1 MGKHVKVSGKVADV
15 GAEPEKRAGKYAETP
30 TDTLEMLRSGLVGA
44 FEAIQVA
51 LQTGEV
57 APALV
62 REMAGAARS
71 ICTIEG
77 ELRARE
83 KARRHTARTIP
94 REVVIAYVR
103 ELSEG
108 ERSRLVMEI
117 SAMAEGSV
125 MG

>member
-1 MGKHVKVSGKVADV
+1 MGKHVKVSGKA
-15 GAEPEKRAGKYAETP
+15 ATKATRYAETP
-30 TDTLEMLRSGLVGA
+30 TDTLEMLRSGLVEA
-44 FEAIQVA
+44 FTAVREA
-51 LQTGEV
+51 LSGGEV

-83 KARRHTARTIP
+83 KARKHTARTVP
-94 REVVIAYVR
+94 REVVIAYIR
-103 ELSEG
+103 ELSE
-108 ERSRLVMEI
+108 EEQARIVMEI
-117 SAMAEGSV
+117 QSMAEGSV

>member
-1 MGKHVKVSGKVADV
+1 MGKHVKVSGKA
-15 GAEPEKRAGKYAETP
+15 ATKATRYAETP
-30 TDTLEMLRSGLVGA
+30 TDTLEMLRAGLVRAFGA
-44 FEAIQVA
+44 IDQA
-51 LQTGEV
+51 LHDGEV

-83 KARRHTARTIP
+83 KARRHTARTVP
-94 REVVIAYVR
+94 REVVVAYIR
-103 ELSEG
+103 ELSEE
-108 ERSRLVMEI
+108 ERARIVMEI

>member
-1 MGKHVKVSGKVADV
+1 MGKHVKVSAKMAES
-15 GAEPEKRAGKYAETP
+15 ASEPERRAKKYADTP

-44 FEAIQVA
+44 FQAVERA
-51 LQTGEV
+51 LQEGEV

-94 REVVIAYVR
+94 REVVVAYVR
-103 ELSEG
+103 ELSEE
-108 ERSRLVMEI
+108 ERARFVMEC
-117 SAMAEGSV
+117 SAMSEGSV

>member
-1 MGKHVKVSGKVADV
+1 MGKHVKVSAKVASE
-15 GAEPEKRAGKYAETP
+15 GAEPEGRAGKYAETP

-44 FEAIQVA
+44 FQAVEQA
-51 LQTGEV
+51 LQNGEV

-117 SAMAEGSV
+117 SAMADGSV

>member
-1 MGKHVKVSGKVADV
+1 MGKHIKVSGKEA
-15 GAEPEKRAGKYAETP
+15 AKAGKYAETP
-30 TDTLEMLRSGLVGA
+30 TDKLEMLSAGLVRA
-44 FEAIQVA
+44 FQSCDTA
-51 LQTGEV
+51 LQEGEV

-94 REVVIAYVR
+94 REVVIAYIR
-103 ELSEG
+103 ELADE
-108 ERSRLVMEI
+108 ERARILMEI

>member
-1 MGKHVKVSGKVADV
+1 MGKHVKVSGKEAT
-15 GAEPEKRAGKYAETP
+15 KAGRYAETP
-30 TDTLEMLRSGLVGA
+30 TDTLEMLRSGLVEAFGA
-44 FEAIQVA
+44 VRTA
-51 LQTGEV
+51 LQEGEV

-108 ERSRLVMEI
+108 ERSRLIMEI
-117 SAMAEGSV
+117 SEMAEGSV

>member
-1 MGKHVKVSGKVADV
+1 MGKHVKVSAKVASE

-30 TDTLEMLRSGLVGA
+30 TDTLEMLRTGLVGA
-44 FEAIQVA
+44 FRAVENA

>member
-1 MGKHVKVSGKVADV
+1 MSRRTSRCLA
-15 GAEPEKRAGKYAETP
+15 
-30 TDTLEMLRSGLVGA
+30 LRPP
-44 FEAIQVA
+44 A
-51 LQTGEV
+51 LIVEGDLLPGGDV

-94 REVVIAYVR
+94 REVVVAYVR
-103 ELSEG
+103 ELSEE
-108 ERSRLVMEI
+108 ERARFVMECA
-117 SAMAEGSV
+117 AMAEGSV

>member
-1 MGKHVKVSGKVADV
+1 MGKHVKVSAKVADV
-15 GAEPEKRAGKYAETP
+15 GAEPEKRAKKYADTP
-30 TDTLEMLRSGLVGA
+30 TAKLEKLSAGLEEA
-44 FEAIQVA
+44 FEAIRNA
-51 LQTGEV
+51 LQEGEV

-94 REVVIAYVR
+94 REVVVAYVR
-103 ELSEG
+103 ELSEE
-108 ERSRLVMEI
+108 ERARFVMEI
-117 SAMAEGSV
+117 SAMSEGSV

>member
-1 MGKHVKVSGKVADV
+1 MGKHVKVSGKEATK
-15 GAEPEKRAGKYAETP
+15 GGKYAETP
-30 TDTLEMLRSGLVGA
+30 TDTLEMLRAGLVEA
-44 FEAIQVA
+44 FTAVREA
-51 LQTGEV
+51 LSGGDV

-94 REVVIAYVR
+94 REVVVAYVR
-103 ELSEG
+103 ELSEE
-108 ERSRLVMEI
+108 ERARFVMECA
-117 SAMAEGSV
+117 AMAEGSV

>member
-1 MGKHVKVSGKVADV
+1 MGKHVKVSAKLAET
-15 GAEPEKRAGKYAETP
+15 GAEPAKRAKRYADTP
-30 TDTLEMLRSGLVGA
+30 TDKLEKLSSGLEEA
-44 FEAIQVA
+44 FEAIRTA
-51 LQTGEV
+51 LQEGEV

-94 REVVIAYVR
+94 REVVVAYVR
-103 ELSEG
+103 ELSEE
-108 ERSRLVMEI
+108 ERARFVMEC
-117 SAMAEGSV
+117 SAMSEGSV